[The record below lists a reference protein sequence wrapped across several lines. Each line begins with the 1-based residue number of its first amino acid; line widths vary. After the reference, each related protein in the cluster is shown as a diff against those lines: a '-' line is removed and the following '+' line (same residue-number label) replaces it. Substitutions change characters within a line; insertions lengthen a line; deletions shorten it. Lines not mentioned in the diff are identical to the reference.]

1 MLLEFSSLLKHQVKN
16 NYCHAKFSNRLPEN
30 LLMDSKNIL
39 CLSNGDWLRLKAS
52 YKQLEINFDWELL
65 SRNNNR
71 TCTNQSGNWFC
82 TFCYTNDSIEEKAMA
97 NYIPDNYLGIQFET
111 GQLIGTMFQLIQ
123 RLSRKFDILIKS
135 RPNLKYQRMSLV
147 VGNSNCKRS

>member
-1 MLLEFSSLLKHQVKN
+1 MQSLAIDFRKTCWWIRKTFCVCQM
-16 NYCHAKFSNRLPEN
+16 E
-30 LLMDSKNIL
+30 I
-39 CLSNGDWLRLKAS
+39 DWDW
-52 YKQLEINFDWELL
+52 KQLEINFDWELL

-123 RLSRKFDILIKS
+123 WLSRKFDIPIKS

-147 VGNSNCKRS
+147 VGNSNYKRS